1 MHKSSFIPM
10 VPEYIP
16 WSEGY
21 IPLFLQ
27 GTIVLGT
34 VVLLQEVQS
43 CCVVA
48 VPKTCQKRSLLTIH
62 NLRTIAPRYGELLA
76 VPV

>member
-1 MHKSSFIPM
+1 M
-10 VPEYIP
+10 VPGYIP

-34 VVLLQEVQS
+34 VVAQWCGVTFFSSIL
-43 CCVVA
+43 
-48 VPKTCQKRSLLTIH
+48 
-62 NLRTIAPRYGELLA
+62 Y
-76 VPV
+76 